1 MSPRSAVGQ
10 LNLAAKPLPRVQ
22 TGGLLRSAS
31 TAWRRGSVLVLV
43 IGILAL
49 LAILVVVYTAVG
61 QADVRAGKSVV
72 VKAQNEDQSRAVGNY
87 ISQII
92 GDNATATYFQKD
104 AAIGSAQVRRVTR
117 QQSDYP
123 STDPVVRSV
132 RTTTGLQAIPTDE
145 EWRSRRFTPTGT
157 QRYYWWRDN
166 DPRDQDPRISSDPW
180 LASTEPVWI
189 NTNATTLTQ
198 PSDLVARMTDW
209 VHMSVISPD
218 GRGVNLA
225 NLRDNLAAPSGY
237 GSTPAGAPGISLN
250 LNKLKAPTTV
260 GGPVV
265 FDTSPDYLSTADL
278 YNAPATWSSN
288 GIGLFR
294 HVLEPQGP
302 TPLLPS
308 DPKALGNMFADA
320 DGDGY
325 YDSFWQEL
333 VDASDPGQPVNI
345 LGRSGLRLFVAPRII
360 DLSALVNVNT
370 AASFADPFS
379 SRVAQVQI
387 PSAGLQ
393 SVQEPIFPAPILQ
406 SETAFRAAPVRY
418 RATVAREQIISSRK
432 YAIEAPPGATPADVD
447 LERLLTGFDTFRYL
461 ERSPTDYFGP
471 APTGG
476 YGSLAAQ
483 SQAQFVV
490 SRAEVGGSGFSSLM
504 FARTTGQTDIP
515 NLNGFPTSPAT
526 FYPFFE
532 PGRLA
537 FSLFHS
543 DRGLPIFGQPAVRPP
558 VFLEP
563 DDQRAYEE
571 AQGSNLGI
579 RSERDVIEDYRL
591 FVSPVDRQE
600 LYLRVATG
608 SGTRFDRAFS
618 RSQTVGPA
626 QDEYLQYQNTTGFPL
641 TEERE
646 LRAYNGVNDPAIT
659 SPLESALD
667 FRNYDAF
674 RTLGNIGPMRSNRSL
689 YEDRDAGG
697 DSTVANVRN
706 ARLTARFTDTRHLL
720 TTISGARPLTM
731 VSERFK
737 PAPGVTDN
745 RTPSQEIP
753 ITQREVRLDIQDAI
767 ARALPGFA
775 RDLTQ
780 PNQFRPGSTT
790 YDDNVNLI
798 DTGDVKAANE
808 IFLAYAEALIPLAN
822 TQFDKDAPNFDLWS
836 NAVNANNTKTSATI
850 YGAIRYPLDSPT
862 GTAPSTIFLRN
873 RPRQNTE
880 LALRAAA
887 HMTLNLLAWQD
898 PSDRPIAATLLLNE
912 RSRSGVDLSA
922 SPTQINGVPA
932 FPYWTESSAVRFD
945 TSVTPKKLINQ
956 WFYGLDFNN
965 LALRP
970 DVEDLDQDN
979 INAERIERL
988 AEVTDPGPNDPSA
1001 VNIFAVRPEPVVTQV
1016 QSFIVYTDAAKTLNQ
1031 VLTPTSSDYPAG
1043 GFATTLQ
1050 ADSFIKANGEYEYGE
1065 GITIAGNAVNF
1076 ASTIKINGEVNREN
1090 LDFVLEMV
1098 AFQITNPFDV
1108 PISLSGTDR
1117 QGAALR
1123 EPTYDIKGERGPPL
1137 LDPLNPSSPLNTR
1150 PGFLD
1155 PIAQTRTEGSI
1166 LADDDL
1172 FSYYIEFGGR
1182 FYRLADYTWDP
1193 IAPNNNS
1200 DDAQLRGR
1208 PVILQ
1213 PRQSR
1218 VFYVLSQNP
1227 SLIATR
1233 INDDGVGTLETFNV
1247 VQWINNQLW
1256 QRFSYTRPPGTY
1268 PANEAPEVVFRVG
1281 DGAENRPVRMLP
1293 FNRETGA
1300 RYFPPGDTIGVLYP
1314 QAESLTQNNGTQLV
1328 DKNADNNSVKLWRAV
1343 RVKVAAF
1350 DEFPPNNNNPNN
1362 DILVDRLIDPVLSY
1376 ANASSSSL
1384 GLGSVE
1390 RRLGMKPPENSSNL
1404 STSPDRLGRNAPF
1417 LIQGTTSAA
1426 NVAEDNTGFSIVMTG
1441 GFRRPDDPGAWI
1453 DLDNTANKDYRG
1465 VGGGPAPEGFTNDY
1479 PRGVLP
1485 AWAIETPP
1493 DTETSNQDAST
1504 DVLKWWSLGK
1514 LKLTSASNLQ
1524 KRSRNTNYFMLGH
1537 PDLQGSV
1544 NGLVLNK
1551 ESFRAGP
1558 FASGTVD
1565 DIRIKPAFAAP
1576 NLVGP
1581 DQAIFLKG
1589 SSSVY
1594 TATRFIKDGPVTTP
1608 PSGPAP
1614 IVTEIA
1620 AHPSDKFRQI
1630 ELIRSVIRRG
1640 GSFGSEVNDSLT
1652 LIDQSNQDDGKPPLV
1667 NPQPSTFGGE
1677 IVEFD
1682 TDTGN
1687 NGTDGSKKTFDKLYT
1702 ILPQYPRT
1710 RTASPVGGAP
1720 GLSEAPILPPL
1731 RPADVLLPW
1740 AIGPSQT
1747 PKRASDFTSRS
1758 AYLAAEWTTL
1768 AEAAALAFDYIKL
1781 NDLNP
1786 GDPSDDQSWKLGIAA
1801 VLDRGRL
1808 RITNAPAPFNNQATD
1823 PDDLGFPD
1831 AASATLRT
1839 STPPLDRGIPS
1850 AMAVIDKFRTMPH
1863 GGTNSPVYGTIN
1875 INTAPASVLR
1885 MLPMATAMDANRGAN
1900 DNGPL
1905 HSWMTHGLVDIDIDA
1920 NGLGRRTIERQP
1932 QQDAPMN
1939 TQGFAALTRAT
1950 NRVFDSRSILR
1961 NKPDTVWDVAAAI
1974 EAYRDKNAVYTMPSF
1989 DGTNRYIADFAEGNL
2004 DRNPPLTA
2012 SRFDDDARRFQ
2023 TEHAGI
2029 REEPG
2034 FRSIGELLAV
2044 RLRPSPTLSSGITDL
2059 ARTKLPVPTRA
2070 NEVRD
2075 MPVAAQLSIDRFAR
2089 DLQPADYTFQRRA
2102 RVGTSGRFS
2111 NVDQEWQIPMALSA
2125 LATPEPLSTAFLTN
2139 YPLPDN
2145 RPVGWLQGETT
2156 PSPAPNRTG
2165 KPPKL
2170 YVDPA
2175 TLANMKPSSVKDGY
2189 EENLLVANAMLNA
2202 VSVRSDIFC
2211 AYFVLHG
2218 YQQSDVEGLSRDNT
2232 GPTAAQPMVPTL
2244 KRRYMMVVDR
2254 SNVTKTGDKP
2264 KILLFQ
2270 ELPME

>member
-72 VKAQNEDQSRAVGNY
+72 GKAQTEDQSRAVGNY

-104 AAIGSAQVRRVTR
+104 AAVGSAQIRRVTR

-157 QRYYWWRDN
+157 QRYYWWRDS

-379 SRVAQVQI
+379 SSGAQVQI

-393 SVQEPIFPAPILQ
+393 SVQEPIFPAPSLQ

-504 FARTTGQTDIP
+504 FARTTGQSDIP

-571 AQGSNLGI
+571 AQGSNLAI

-618 RSQTVGPA
+618 RSQTVGA
-626 QDEYLQYQNTTGFPL
+626 AEDEYLQYQNTTGFPL

-667 FRNYDAF
+667 LRNIEAF

-737 PAPGVTDN
+737 PASGVTDN

-822 TQFDKDAPNFDLWS
+822 TQFDDDAPNFDLWS

-862 GTAPSTIFLRN
+862 GTAPSTPYLRN

-912 RSRSGVDLSA
+912 RLRTRGGAQLGISGT
-922 SPTQINGVPA
+922 PRINGLPPY
-932 FPYWTESSAVRFD
+932 PYWTESKAVLN
-945 TSVTPKKLINQ
+945 TPAGSTNPSKDQ
-956 WFYGLDFNN
+956 WVYGLDFDSE
-965 LALRP
+965 ALRP
-970 DVEDLDQDN
+970 DVEDLDRDN
-979 INAERIERL
+979 TTNRIERL
-988 AEVTDPGPNDPSA
+988 SVQPLSPTDPTIPTA
-1001 VNIFAVRPEPVVTQV
+1001 VNIFAIRPEPVVTQV
-1016 QSFIVYTDAAKTLNQ
+1016 QSFIVYTDAPTIPNQ
-1031 VLTPTSSDYPAG
+1031 AI
-1043 GFATTLQ
+1043 TTDAQ
-1050 ADSFIKANGEYEYGE
+1050 AAANG
-1065 GITIAGNAVNF
+1065 IDPSTSTIAAVQTLLDDITNDF
-1076 ASTIKINGEVNREN
+1076 EYFRATIDSTPDTEVRRNIKIKGEVKLDN
-1090 LDFVLEMV
+1090 LDFLLEMV

-1108 PISLSGTDR
+1108 PIYLSGKDD
-1117 QGAALR
+1117 QGNGLK
-1123 EPTYDIKGERGPPL
+1123 EPIYFPSTPPGPTTSA
-1137 LDPLNPSSPLNTR
+1137 N
-1150 PGFLD
+1150 FLD
-1155 PIAQTRTEGSI
+1155 PTFPGLQNRISTGDALDGTPRQPYKY
-1166 LADDDL
+1166 

-1182 FYRLADYTWDP
+1182 FYRLADYTWEPTGDFNTDNDSSLLP
-1193 IAPNNNS
+1193 K
-1200 DDAQLRGR
+1200 GR
-1208 PVILQ
+1208 PVVLQ

-1218 VFYVLSQNP
+1218 VFYVLGQNP
-1227 SLIATR
+1227 AKIATR
-1233 INDDGVGTLETFNV
+1233 MNDAGWTGFDAQLVTR
-1247 VQWINNQLW
+1247 WINNQLW
-1256 QRFSYTRPPGTY
+1256 QRFTVNGTGGT
-1268 PANEAPEVVFRVG
+1268 EQIVRVG
-1281 DGAENRPVRMLP
+1281 GGFEHRPVRLFP
-1293 FNRETGA
+1293 FNRETGEPIVPVSTDLA
-1300 RYFPPGDTIGVLYP
+1300 VLYP
-1314 QAESLTQNNGTQLV
+1314 QRSELPGGDNAQLTGQ
-1328 DKNADNNSVKLWRAV
+1328 DADNNSVKLWRAV
-1343 RVKVAAF
+1343 RMDMPAMP
-1350 DEFPPNNNNPNN
+1350 ELSSGPNNPNN
-1362 DILVDRLIDPVLSY
+1362 DILVDRLIDPILSF
-1376 ANASSSSL
+1376 ANTTTAR
-1384 GLGSVE
+1384 LGSVE
-1390 RRLGMKPPENSSNL
+1390 RRLGMSPANSSN
-1404 STSPDRLGRNAPF
+1404 SRSSGRFGTNVKITDTKGEQTPDPD
-1417 LIQGTTSAA
+1417 S
-1426 NVAEDNTGFSIVMTG
+1426 DNSGLSIVMSG
-1441 GFRRPDDPGAWI
+1441 GFRRPDDPGAWM
-1453 DLDNTANKDYRG
+1453 DLDTTTNSVNTDYRG
-1465 VGGGPAPEGFTNDY
+1465 IGGGPAPEGFVNDY

-1485 AWAIETPP
+1485 AWAVEVPMGVGAVAT
-1493 DTETSNQDAST
+1493 TSDA
-1504 DVLKWWSLGK
+1504 WWTNGMPAF
-1514 LKLTSASNLQ
+1514 TQ

-1537 PDLQGSV
+1537 PGLKGSV
-1544 NGLVLNK
+1544 DGSNLNK
-1551 ESFRAGP
+1551 DLFDPTKEFAASNTNAGQN
-1558 FASGTVD
+1558 
-1565 DIRIKPAFAAP
+1565 RPAFAAKT
-1576 NLVGP
+1576 LIGP
-1581 DQAIFLKG
+1581 ENALFLDGLSG
-1589 SSSVY
+1589 S
-1594 TATRFIKDGPVTTP
+1594 IWPV
-1608 PSGPAP
+1608 P

-1620 AHPSDKFRQI
+1620 AHPSDKYRQLELVRKQFRSG
-1630 ELIRSVIRRG
+1630 L
-1640 GSFGSEVNDSLT
+1640 FGSDPYGKVQDDSLT
-1652 LIDQSNQDDGKPPLV
+1652 LIDQSIYDVGKPPTLTP
-1667 NPQPSTFGGE
+1667 NPSPFGGQE
-1677 IVEFD
+1677 LEFD
-1682 TDTGN
+1682 AGTGN
-1687 NGTDGSKKTFDKLYT
+1687 FGTDGSDPKKTFDKLYT

-1720 GLSEAPILPPL
+1720 GLSEAPILPAL

-1747 PKRASDFTSRS
+1747 PKRASDFPSRS

-1823 PDDLGFPD
+1823 PAELGFPD

-1920 NGLGRRTIERQP
+1920 NGLGTRTIERQP

-1939 TQGFAALTRAT
+1939 TQGFAALKRTS
-1950 NRVFDSRSILR
+1950 NPVFDSRSILR

-1989 DGTNRYIADFAEGNL
+1989 DGTNRYIADFAEGNVNH
-2004 DRNPPLTA
+2004 NPPLTA

-2023 TEHAGI
+2023 SEHAGI

>member
-10 LNLAAKPLPRVQ
+10 LNLAAKPLPRAQ
-22 TGGLLRSAS
+22 AGGLLRSANV
-31 TAWRRGSVLVLV
+31 AWRRGSVLVLV

-72 VKAQNEDQSRAVGNY
+72 GKAQTEDQSRAVGNY

-104 AAIGSAQVRRVTR
+104 AAVGSAQIRRVTR

-132 RTTTGLQAIPTDE
+132 RTTTGPQAIPTIE

-218 GRGVNLA
+218 GRAVNLA

-250 LNKLKAPTTV
+250 LHKLTASTTV

-265 FDTSPDYLSTADL
+265 FDTLASTDDL
-278 YNAPATWSSN
+278 YNAPATWSNN

-379 SRVAQVQI
+379 SRVAQVQT
-387 PSAGLQ
+387 PTAGLQ
-393 SVQEPIFPAPILQ
+393 SVQEPIFPAPSLR

-418 RATVAREQIISSRK
+418 RATVAREPIISSRK

-461 ERSPTDYFGP
+461 ERRPTDYFGP

-476 YGSLAAQ
+476 YGILAGQ
-483 SQAQFVV
+483 NDAQFVV

-504 FARTTGQTDIP
+504 FARTTGQTDIS

-526 FYPFFE
+526 PYPFFE

-537 FSLFHS
+537 YSLFHS

-558 VFLEP
+558 VFIEP
-563 DDQRAYEE
+563 DDQRAYDE
-571 AQGSNLGI
+571 AQGSNLAI
-579 RSERDVIEDYRL
+579 PSEREVIEQYRL
-591 FVSPVDRQE
+591 FVSPIDRQE
-600 LYLRVATG
+600 LYLRVANG
-608 SGTRFDRAFS
+608 NGTRFDRAFS
-618 RSQTVGPA
+618 RSLTVGPA
-626 QDEYLQYQNTTGFPL
+626 EDEYLQFQNTTGFPL

-667 FRNYDAF
+667 FRNFDAF

-689 YEDRDAGG
+689 YEDRDVGG
-697 DSTVANVRN
+697 DSTNADVRN

-731 VSERFK
+731 VSEKFK
-737 PAPGVTDN
+737 QATGVTDN

-775 RDLTQ
+775 RNLTQ
-780 PNQFRPGSTT
+780 PNQSIPGSTS
-790 YDDNVNLI
+790 YDDNVELI

-808 IFLAYAEALIPLAN
+808 IFLAYAEVLIPLAD
-822 TQFDKDAPNFDLWS
+822 TQFDDDAPNFDLWS
-836 NAVNANNTKTSATI
+836 NVVNVDNTKTSATV
-850 YGAIRYPLDSPT
+850 YGAIRYPLNSPT
-862 GTAPSTIFLRN
+862 GAVPSTTYLRN

-912 RSRSGVDLSA
+912 QTRGDIDGSNPRLF
-922 SPTQINGVPA
+922 INTVPA
-932 FPYWTESSAVRFD
+932 FPYWTESTAVVGTLPTTTISASNPI
-945 TSVTPKKLINQ
+945 TNQ
-956 WFYGLDFNN
+956 WAFGLDFDS
-965 LALRP
+965 LALRGP
-970 DVEDLDQDN
+970 DVQDLDKDTN
-979 INAERIERL
+979 TTERIVRL
-988 AEVTDPGPNDPSA
+988 ADERPPPAVPTAPWA
-1001 VNIFAVRPEPVVTQV
+1001 VNLFAIRPEPVVTQV
-1016 QSFIVYTDAAKTLNQ
+1016 QSFIVYTDASTIPDQAITTDAQAAANEID
-1031 VLTPTSSDYPAG
+1031 SD
-1043 GFATTLQ
+1043 
-1050 ADSFIKANGEYEYGE
+1050 S
-1065 GITIAGNAVNF
+1065 TIADVQSLLDKTDNDFEYFRATISGSPATEVPGN
-1076 ASTIKINGEVNREN
+1076 IKIKGEVKEDN
-1090 LDFVLEMV
+1090 LDFLLEMV

-1108 PISLSGTDR
+1108 PIYLSGK
-1117 QGAALR
+1117 GADGNGLK
-1123 EPTYDIKGERGPPL
+1123 EPTYFPKTTPGPTPPSAGFV
-1137 LDPLNPSSPLNTR
+1137 DPLSPGLQIRTSE
-1150 PGFLD
+1150 GDALD
-1155 PIAQTRTEGSI
+1155 GTPAQPYKY
-1166 LADDDL
+1166 

-1193 IAPNNNS
+1193 TGDNNTADDNS
-1200 DDAQLRGR
+1200 PQLKGR
-1208 PVILQ
+1208 PVVLQ

-1227 SLIATR
+1227 AKIAQRMNAAGWTGFNAER
-1233 INDDGVGTLETFNV
+1233 VMRWVND
-1247 VQWINNQLW
+1247 QLW
-1256 QRFSYTRPPGTY
+1256 QRFTDKDAGGT
-1268 PANEAPEVVFRVG
+1268 EQIVRVG
-1281 DGAENRPVRMLP
+1281 TGFEHRPVRLLP
-1293 FNRETGA
+1293 FNRETGVRIVPDSDDVA
-1300 RYFPPGDTIGVLYP
+1300 VLYP
-1314 QAESLTQNNGTQLV
+1314 QVTDLPGGTNAQLTGK
-1328 DKNADNNSVKLWRAV
+1328 DADNNSVKLWRAV
-1343 RVKVAAF
+1343 RIDLAGLTEASTG
-1350 DEFPPNNNNPNN
+1350 PNNPNN
-1362 DILVDRLIDPVLSY
+1362 DILVDRLVDPVLSF
-1376 ANASSSSL
+1376 ANTTTAR
-1384 GLGSVE
+1384 LGSVE
-1390 RRLGMKPPENSSNL
+1390 RRLGMSPADSSN
-1404 STSPDRLGRNAPF
+1404 SRSSGRFGTSVKVAGT
-1417 LIQGTTSAA
+1417 QGAADISA
-1426 NVAEDNTGFSIVMTG
+1426 DNTGLSIVMSG
-1441 GFRRPDDPGAWI
+1441 GFRRPDDPGAWM
-1453 DLDNTANKDYRG
+1453 DLDSSTNLVNTDYRG
-1465 VGGGPAPEGFTNDY
+1465 IGGGPAPEGFVNDY

-1485 AWAIETPP
+1485 AWAVEVPMGVVGLVA
-1493 DTETSNQDAST
+1493 TSST
-1504 DVLKWWSLGK
+1504 AWWTNGMPSDE
-1514 LKLTSASNLQ
+1514 Q

-1537 PDLQGSV
+1537 PGLKGSV
-1544 NGLVLNK
+1544 DGSDLNQDLFDPTK
-1551 ESFRAGP
+1551 E
-1558 FASGTVD
+1558 FAAADTTAAKN
-1565 DIRIKPAFAAP
+1565 RPAFAAQKLIGDE
-1576 NLVGP
+1576 NAL
-1581 DQAIFLKG
+1581 FLNG
-1589 SSSVY
+1589 F
-1594 TATRFIKDGPVTTP
+1594 TINTW
-1608 PSGPAP
+1608 PAP

-1620 AHPSDKFRQI
+1620 AHPSDKYRQL
-1630 ELIRSVIRRG
+1630 ELVRKQIRG
-1640 GSFGSEVNDSLT
+1640 GLFGSDPYGKVEDDSLT
-1652 LIDQSNQDDGKPPLV
+1652 LIDQSIYDKGKPPTLTP
-1667 NPQPSTFGGE
+1667 NPSAFGGE
-1677 IVEFD
+1677 ELEFD
-1682 TDTGN
+1682 NATGN
-1687 NGTDGSKKTFDKLYT
+1687 FGNDGSVPKKTFDKLYT
-1702 ILPQYPRT
+1702 VLPQYPRT
-1710 RTASPVGGAP
+1710 RSASPVGGAP

-1747 PKRASDFTSRS
+1747 PTEAGTLPRS
-1758 AYLAAEWTTL
+1758 LHLAKEWTTL

-1781 NDLNP
+1781 DELNP

-1808 RITNAPAPFNNQATD
+1808 RITNAPAPFNNQATA
-1823 PDDLGFPD
+1823 PNELGFPI
-1831 AASATLRT
+1831 ATAVPST
-1839 STPPLDRGIPS
+1839 HPTPPLDRGIPS

-1885 MLPMATAMDANRGAN
+1885 MLPMATAMDANRGAI

-1905 HSWMTHGLVDIDIDA
+1905 HSWMTHGLVDNDIDA
-1920 NGLGRRTIERQP
+1920 DGLGTRTTQDQP
-1932 QQDAPMN
+1932 QQDAPM
-1939 TQGFAALTRAT
+1939 TSQGFAALTRAT

-1989 DGTNRYIADFAEGNL
+1989 DGTNRYIADFAEGNGGV
-2004 DRNPPLTA
+2004 TYTT

-2023 TEHAGI
+2023 TEHRGI

-2044 RLRPSPTLSSGITDL
+2044 RLRPMPATPSGGINLADP
-2059 ARTKLPVPTRA
+2059 ARTKLPVPKTE
-2070 NEVRD
+2070 NELRD

-2089 DLQPADYTFQRRA
+2089 DLQPADYTFQRR
-2102 RVGTSGRFS
+2102 GIDNSGALIDV
-2111 NVDQEWQIPMALSA
+2111 NQEWQVPMALSA

-2218 YQQSDVEGLSRDNT
+2218 YQQSDVEGLSRDA
-2232 GPTAAQPMVPTL
+2232 GAPSAAQPMVPTL